1 MNSTAK
7 IYNVVMQFSVV
18 VFSITLAWFSFIYYP
33 KIVNEYKNVATGG
46 GQPAG
51 QVSANFSNFPIETA
65 SYRIEFDKNSQ
76 NYYVFVKGTT
86 VGGFVENKNS
96 AELVLK
102 SALSLQ
108 TLCNLNIIY
117 VSTEKLILDANLKSS
132 NNCK

>member
-1 MNSTAK
+1 MNPAAR

-18 VFSITLAWFSFIYYP
+18 VFSLILVWFSFIYYP
-33 KIVNEYKNVATGG
+33 KIVNQYKNVATGG

-65 SYRIEFDKNSQ
+65 NYRIEFDKNSQ
-76 NYYVFVKGTT
+76 NYYVFVGGAT

-96 AELVLK
+96 AVLALK

-108 TLCNLNIIY
+108 SLCNLNIIY
-117 VSTEKLILDANLKSS
+117 ASVEKLTLPADLKSS
-132 NNCK
+132 TNCN

>member
-1 MNSTAK
+1 MNPAAK

-18 VFSITLAWFSFIYYP
+18 VFSITLVWFSFIYYP

-51 QVSANFSNFPIETA
+51 GVFANFSNFPIESA

-96 AELVLK
+96 AALGLN
-102 SALSLQ
+102 SA
-108 TLCNLNIIY
+108 
-117 VSTEKLILDANLKSS
+117 
-132 NNCK
+132 